1 MKMHL
6 AHGRVEDHNTPGS
19 VHKGAALVTLLR
31 PDESNR

>member
-6 AHGRVEDHNTPGS
+6 AHGRVEDHNAPGF
-19 VHKGAALVTLLR
+19 VNKRAALVTLLR